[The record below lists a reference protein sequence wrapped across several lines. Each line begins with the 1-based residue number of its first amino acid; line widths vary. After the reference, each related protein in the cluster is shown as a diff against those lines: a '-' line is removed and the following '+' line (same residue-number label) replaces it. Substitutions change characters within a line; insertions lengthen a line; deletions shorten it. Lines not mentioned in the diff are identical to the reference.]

1 MQSTGGSSIAQFSFS
16 SQGSLVYVSGG
27 MGEGE
32 RTLMW
37 VDRKG
42 AAQPLTET
50 PRAFE
55 SPRLSP
61 DGQRVV
67 VTIRNAN
74 TDVWVYDLRRTT
86 LTRFTTEA
94 AEEETPI
101 WTPDGSR
108 LAFASSRPGEPRT
121 VFLKAAD
128 GSGDEDVLLTSEHH
142 PHVGSF
148 SPDGQVL
155 VFVEVHP
162 TSHEDLWVF
171 QLEGGEPRPF
181 LQTLFTEASPSF
193 SPDGKWLAYNSDKSG
208 RQEVYVQPFPGPGSV
223 WQISSQG
230 GEEPL
235 WALNGGQIELFYRNG
250 DRMMVV
256 DITTEAS
263 LSVGNPRLLFEGRYW
278 STAWHL
284 TNYDVSPDG
293 QRFLMV
299 KEDRSA
305 VTQINVV
312 LNWFEELKRLVPTDN

>member
-1 MQSTGGSSIAQFSFS
+1 
-16 SQGSLVYVSGG
+16 
-27 MGEGE
+27 
-32 RTLMW
+32 MW

-61 DGQRVV
+61 DGQRVA
-67 VTIRNAN
+67 VTIREAN
-74 TDVWVYDLRRTT
+74 TDVWVYDLRRST

-94 AEEETPI
+94 VEEETPI

-128 GSGDEDVLLTSEHH
+128 GSGDEDVLLTSEYHS
-142 PHVGSF
+142 HVGSF

-155 VFVEVHP
+155 AFVEIHP
-162 TSHEDLWVF
+162 TTHEDLWVF

-208 RQEVYVQPFPGPGSV
+208 RQEVYVQPFPGPGRV

-250 DRMMVV
+250 DRMLVV

-278 STAWHL
+278 STAWPL

-312 LNWFEELKRLVPTDN
+312 LNWFEELKRLVPTP